1 MADDGIDEESTL
13 RGVAGLTLEAG
24 EEWINI
30 TELMDRGTKALKE
43 GELVKAAGF
52 GLFDA
57 MTSIEVMDPRLD
69 MGMETE
75 ENKAEMAH
83 WDIGRRLTLAQ
94 TLWIIEQ
101 VFSSEMT
108 WHSSAALV
116 QTLYTCNYI
125 TADRT
130 DISIGSGAQNPER
143 DMVLYPLLVA
153 TGACCQR
160 VWDEYTRGNVYGDED
175 VFFSTMPPQPFDG
188 TTEADARRL
197 LEVARAHLAT
207 YGDDAAARL
216 LRMVVGLREQWL
228 DVLCRLGDANAWD
241 QAMAALAQLSTAHA
255 EYVRELERDDTAALL
270 ADGAVRGVFDRRCMR
285 WFPAAAPVKPR
296 ELLEQKAAH
305 TAFARL
311 LDDLRQVGAL
321 RCASGP
327 EHVERLLLSVARAE
341 AALPYARSLLASA
354 ADARMHQGES
364 TARFVRQAAIA
375 LVGEPLGIPD
385 DVFVS
390 DATSLLGDWCRAMCQ
405 NPARRRRVAL
415 KLLGAWDALQSEA
428 EREDMRLFAEAHPRE
443 PAAAAGDPER
453 NSFSLSSWA
462 YHSKLL
468 LAETALLGGV
478 RLDVYHPHELP
489 AVFCAV
495 SRLFDAHSV
504 HLARAE
510 HRAGSSYA
518 RRGQLLASAQRDVA
532 TAVWLTAHVCGRL
545 GLVRPPWRSTSPND
559 AVAAIAASRAL
570 DEEPARRARHMLRF
584 RAFAQLASP
593 AGLDYDSLC
602 AAEHGVDAHTL
613 TELLAHARRLLD
625 DTSATLAQC
634 RVDSSSEDQS
644 AAAAVL
650 WAEECEALRHV
661 AVANSI
667 ALARLLRCKNLAT
680 AEELAVTGSEALR
693 RSMQG
698 SDPVPSTADAQ
709 SSTRGGRRRR
719 RNRARA
725 HGTEEA
731 TARQWNTTVERL
743 IADAGVRVQWTC
755 DTHNPDWPV
764 VSFFD

>member
-1 MADDGIDEESTL
+1 MADDGVDEESTL
-13 RGVAGLTLEAG
+13 TRVAGLTLEEG

-30 TELMDRGTKALKE
+30 TELMDRGTQALEE
-43 GELVKAAGF
+43 GELVKAPSF

-75 ENKAEMAH
+75 ENQAEMAQ
-83 WDIGRRLTLAQ
+83 WDIGRRLSLAQ
-94 TLWIIEQ
+94 TLWIVEQ

-130 DISIGSGAQNPER
+130 DISIGSGAQNPGR

-160 VWDEYTRGNVYGDED
+160 VWDEYARGNVYGDED
-175 VFFSTMPPQPFDG
+175 VFFSTIPPQPFDG

-197 LEVARAHLAT
+197 LAVTRAHLAT
-207 YGDDAAARL
+207 YGDDSAAQL
-216 LRMVVGLREQWL
+216 LQMAVDLREQWL
-228 DVLCRLGDANAWD
+228 DVLCRLGDAEAWGP
-241 QAMAALAQLSTAHA
+241 AMAALSRLAATHA
-255 EYVRELERDDTAALL
+255 EYVRKLECDDVATLV

-305 TAFARL
+305 AAFARL
-311 LDDLRQVGAL
+311 LDDLRHVGAL

-327 EHVERLLLSVARAE
+327 EHVERLLLRVARTD

-354 ADARMHQGES
+354 ADARIVQGDP
-364 TARFVRQAAIA
+364 TARFVRQSAIA
-375 LVGEPLGIPD
+375 LIGEPLGLPD

-390 DATSLLGDWCRAMCQ
+390 DASSLLGDWCRAMCQ

-415 KLLGAWDALQSEA
+415 KLLGSWDALQSEA
-428 EREDMRLFAEAHPRE
+428 EREDMRLFAKAHPRD
-443 PAAAAGDPER
+443 PATAACDPER
-453 NSFSLSSWA
+453 NAFSLSSWA

-478 RLDVYHPHELP
+478 RLEVYLPHELP
-489 AVFCAV
+489 TVFCAV
-495 SRLFDAHSV
+495 SRLFDAHAV
-504 HLARAE
+504 HLVRAE
-510 HRAGSSYA
+510 QRVGSSYA
-518 RRGQLLASAQRDVA
+518 HRGQLLASKQRDVA

-545 GLVRPPWRSTSPND
+545 GLVRPPWHLHPPSNLTTS
-559 AVAAIAASRAL
+559 VATSRAL

-593 AGLDYDSLC
+593 AGLDYQSLC
-602 AAEHGVDAHTL
+602 AAEHGVDTHTL
-613 TELLAHARRLLD
+613 AELLAHACRLLD
-625 DTSATLAQC
+625 DASTALAKC
-634 RVDSSSEDQS
+634 RASSFPEDQS
-644 AAAAVL
+644 AVL
-650 WAEECEALRHV
+650 WAEECGVLRHV

-667 ALARLLRCKNLAT
+667 ALTRLLRNKKLAT
-680 AEELAVTGSEALR
+680 AKELAVTGAEALR
-693 RSMQG
+693 RSMTLQG
-698 SDPVPSTADAQ
+698 RSLPPDAVDAQ

-725 HGTEEA
+725 HGAEEA
-731 TARQWNTTVERL
+731 TAREWGAAVERL
-743 IADAGVRVQWTC
+743 LADAGVRVHWSC
-755 DTHNPDWPV
+755 DTQNPDWPV